1 MRRSPGFTL
10 LEALVGTALLAV
22 TVGEGAVRLVDLLQS
37 ARLAGAVRTVA
48 STLRM
53 ARGRAISGGGSI
65 EVRFDAAG
73 RLVELRDGAARVLE
87 TRVLPAGVALIGLPA
102 RARIRFG
109 GLGTAENG
117 TVTLGAGTRAHSVV
131 VNQRGRVRV
140 Q

>member
-1 MRRSPGFTL
+1 MHRSPGFTL
-10 LEALVGTALLAV
+10 LEALIGMAL
-22 TVGEGAVRLVDLLQS
+22 GAVIIGTSAPRLLDLVDS

-53 ARGRAISGGGSI
+53 ARGRAMAAGVPV
-65 EVRFDAAG
+65 EVRFDAAL
-73 RLVELRDGAARVLE
+73 RRVDLRDGARVLA
-87 TRVLPAGVALIGLPA
+87 THALPAGVLFTALPA

-117 TVTLGAGTRAHSVV
+117 TVTLGAGARIHSVV

>member
-10 LEALVGTALLAV
+10 LEALVGTALLAI

-48 STLRM
+48 TTLRM
-53 ARGRAISGGGSI
+53 ARGRAISSGGPM
-65 EVRFDAAG
+65 EVRFDTAG

-87 TRVLPAGVALIGLPA
+87 TRVLPAGVALVGLPA

-117 TVTLGAGTRAHSVV
+117 TVTLGAGTRSHSVV

>member
-1 MRRSPGFTL
+1 MHRSPGFTL
-10 LEALVGTALLAV
+10 LEAMLGMALGAVMIGTS
-22 TVGEGAVRLVDLLQS
+22 AVRLLDLVES

-53 ARGRAISGGGSI
+53 ARGRAMAAGAPV
-65 EVRFDAAG
+65 EVRFDATL
-73 RLVELRDGAARVLE
+73 RRVDLRDGTRVLA
-87 TRVLPAGVALIGLPA
+87 THALPAGVALVGLPA

-117 TVTLGAGTRAHSVV
+117 TVTLGAGARVHSVV

>member
-53 ARGRAISGGGSI
+53 ARGRAISSGGPI

-87 TRVLPAGVALIGLPA
+87 THVLPAGVVLVALPA
-102 RARIRFG
+102 RACIRFG

>member
-1 MRRSPGFTL
+1 MHRRAGFTL
-10 LEALVGTALLAV
+10 LEALIGLALGAVMIGTS
-22 TVGEGAVRLVDLLQS
+22 AVRLVDLVES

-53 ARGRAISGGGSI
+53 ARGRAM
-65 EVRFDAAG
+65 AAG
-73 RLVELRDGAARVLE
+73 APVEAHFDTTLRRVELRDGARVLA
-87 TRVLPAGVALIGLPA
+87 THALPAGVALVAVPA
-102 RARIRFG
+102 RAGIRFG

-117 TVTLGAGTRAHSVV
+117 TVTLGAGARVHSVI

>member
-10 LEALVGTALLAV
+10 LEALVCTALVAI
-22 TVGEGAVRLVDLLQS
+22 TVGQGAVRLVDLLHGS
-37 ARLAGAVRTVA
+37 RLAGAVRTVA

-53 ARGRAISGGGSI
+53 ARGRAIAGGAPI
-65 EVRFDAAG
+65 DVRFDATQ
-73 RLVELRDGAARVLE
+73 RLVELRDGASRVLE
-87 TRVLPAGVALIGLPA
+87 THPLPSGVALVALPA

-109 GLGTAENG
+109 ALGTAENG
-117 TVTLGAGTRAHSVV
+117 TVVLGAGARSHSVV

>member
-1 MRRSPGFTL
+1 MHRSSGFTL
-10 LEALVGTALLAV
+10 LEALVSMALGAVMIGTS
-22 TVGEGAVRLVDLLQS
+22 AVRLLDLVES

-53 ARGRAISGGGSI
+53 ARGRAMAAGGPV
-65 EVRFDAAG
+65 EVRFDATL
-73 RLVELRDGAARVLE
+73 RRVDLRDGARVLA
-87 TRVLPAGVALIGLPA
+87 THALPAGVALVGLPA

-117 TVTLGAGTRAHSVV
+117 TVTLGAGRRVHSVV

>member
-10 LEALVGTALLAV
+10 LEALVGTALLAI

-48 STLRM
+48 TTLRM
-53 ARGRAISGGGSI
+53 ARGRAISGGGPI

-73 RLVELRDGAARVLE
+73 RLVELRDGASRVLE
-87 TRVLPAGVALIGLPA
+87 TRVLPAGVALVALPV

-109 GLGTAENG
+109 ALGTAENG
-117 TVTLGAGTRAHSVV
+117 TVTLGAGARAHSVV